1 MDLYILM
8 SCFLV
13 MSMTMKKRRKWP
25 QTIHMTLLMLW
36 VASMM
41 ETIMMN
47 MRIMAEMEVIRAI
60 ITTIIHNSS
69 NNNIN
74 RDIIIIMEVEATIIE
89 IYHRT
94 KAQIITIRA
103 PIKEDKMVGPP
114 LLLDTIMVWMV
125 KIPIVK
131 EDMDSHNIIRVFI
144 RLSICKKSWLIC
156 LMMNKVLDTVVK
168 TPTLMKRRAH
178 RETSPRV
185 DWKMWLIFNK
195 LNNMNNEKDKLAYH
209 IL

>member
-1 MDLYILM
+1 MI
-8 SCFLV
+8 
-13 MSMTMKKRRKWP
+13 
-25 QTIHMTLLMLW
+25 LLMLW

-114 LLLDTIMVWMV
+114 LLLDTIMV
-125 KIPIVK
+125 
-131 EDMDSHNIIRVFI
+131 
-144 RLSICKKSWLIC
+144 
-156 LMMNKVLDTVVK
+156 
-168 TPTLMKRRAH
+168 
-178 RETSPRV
+178 
-185 DWKMWLIFNK
+185 
-195 LNNMNNEKDKLAYH
+195 
-209 IL
+209 